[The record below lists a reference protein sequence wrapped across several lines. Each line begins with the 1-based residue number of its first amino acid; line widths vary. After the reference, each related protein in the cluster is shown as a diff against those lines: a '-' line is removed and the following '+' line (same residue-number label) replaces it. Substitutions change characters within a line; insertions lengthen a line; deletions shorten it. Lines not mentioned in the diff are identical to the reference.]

1 MQVRKITVLGAGIM
15 GAGIAQLAAQA
26 GLAVTLQ
33 DISAG
38 ALQGGLR
45 RAACNLAL
53 QVEVSWIEAEEAEEV
68 LERIATSEDP
78 ASAVGEA
85 DFIIEAVPENLDLK
99 REVFGIIGREAPPHA
114 VLASNTST
122 YNIMAEVETAIAPR
136 TLITHFFNPAQLIPL
151 VEVVRGEAT
160 EQAAVDT
167 AVDLMRTLGK
177 VPIVINK
184 YLPGFVVNRFQ
195 LVFNGMAYALLA
207 EGVLEPEEIDRAI
220 EASIG
225 LRLAANGPFATMDM
239 GGLDTAAASARTMGI
254 EPPAILQ
261 YKVSCGELGV
271 KTGKGFYDYCGL
283 CEDDILARRDRRL
296 MRLLEAWPRSD

>member
-1 MQVRKITVLGAGIM
+1 M
-15 GAGIAQLAAQA
+15 
-26 GLAVTLQ
+26 
-33 DISAG
+33 
-38 ALQGGLR
+38 
-45 RAACNLAL
+45 
-53 QVEVSWIEAEEAEEV
+53 
-68 LERIATSEDP
+68 
-78 ASAVGEA
+78 
-85 DFIIEAVPENLDLK
+85 PENLDLK

-239 GGLDTAAASARTMGI
+239 GGLGTAAASARSMGV

-261 YKVSCGELGV
+261 DKVSCGELGV

-283 CEDDILARRDRRL
+283 CEDDVLARRDRRL
-296 MRLLEAWPRSD
+296 MRLLEAWRRSD